1 MTIVDRLFERDGH
14 TRFLFKK
21 KRECETQDQKAEVEW
36 EIHAWW
42 REWKEMYRD

>member
-1 MTIVDRLFERDGH
+1 MNEIVGPIWLRDSH

-21 KRECETQDQKAEVEW
+21 KRDCETQAEKDEVEW

-42 REWKEMYRD
+42 REWKEYQS